1 MEHQKGP
8 KIKAHLKNVHRT
20 IPSSQS
26 RAEYLRLDM
35 NENPEGLPEGFV
47 REALSEI
54 ESGYLASYPEYSTL
68 VEKIAEHNGIG
79 SENVCISNGSDGAIK
94 LLFDAY
100 VLPGAKVL
108 LTDPTFAMYSVYC
121 KMFGAETVSF
131 PYNDDF
137 TFSVDRFID
146 KISSIFSLVVLVNP
160 NNPTG
165 TALEP
170 GHIERVVQRCSEH
183 DVLIVIDEAYFYFYD
198 KSCIGWINQFDNLV
212 VLRTFSKLC
221 GLASLRLGYAAAC
234 PEIIASLA
242 KVKPTFDVNG
252 IAAIFGKKILDDPK
266 IMEGQ
271 IRSVSEGKAFIKNAL
286 DVHGVGYQAGEANFV
301 LIKCPGKVDE
311 ILGELREKKIL
322 VAGGFKLGFLQDYI
336 RVTVGSIEC
345 MRLFCDIFFEVLNKV
360 YGLESKCC

>member
-1 MEHQKGP
+1 MP
-8 KIKAHLKNVHRT
+8 KIRSHLKNVHRT
-20 IPSSQS
+20 TPSTQS

-35 NENPEGLPEGFV
+35 NENPVGLPESFV

-68 VEKIAEHNGIG
+68 TKKIAEHNGIDP
-79 SENVCISNGSDGAIK
+79 ENICISNGSDGAIK
-94 LLFDAY
+94 YIFDAY
-100 VLPGAKVL
+100 VLPGDKVL
-108 LTDPTFAMYSVYC
+108 LTDPTFAMYPVYC
-121 KMFGAETVSF
+121 KMFGAEPVSF

-146 KISSIFSLVVLVNP
+146 KIDASFKLVVLVNP

-165 TALEP
+165 TAFEP
-170 GHIERVVQRCSEH
+170 EQIERVVQRCSEH

-198 KSCIGWINQFDNLV
+198 KSCIGWVNQFDNLV

-234 PEIIASLA
+234 PEIIESFA

-252 IAAIFGKKILDDPK
+252 IAAAFGQKILDDPK
-266 IMEGQ
+266 IMEDQ
-271 IRSVSEGKAFIKNAL
+271 IRSVSEGKTFLKNAL
-286 DVHGVGYQAGEANFV
+286 EAHGVEYRAGEANFV
-301 LIKCPGKVDE
+301 LIKCPRKVDE

-322 VAGGFKLGFLQDYI
+322 VGGGFKQGFLRDYI

-345 MRLFCDIFFEVLNKV
+345 MRLFCDVFFDSLNKV
-360 YGLESKCC
+360 YRSESKCC